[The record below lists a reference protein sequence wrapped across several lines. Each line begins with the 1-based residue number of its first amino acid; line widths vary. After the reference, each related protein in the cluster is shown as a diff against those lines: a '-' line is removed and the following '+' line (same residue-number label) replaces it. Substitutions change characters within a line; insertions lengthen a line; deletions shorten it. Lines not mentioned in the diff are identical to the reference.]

1 MRHVRPRVITYVL
14 VGVLA
19 GAALHFVE
27 PLPPQDPA
35 ALLVSAGAPPALV
48 QPLVERVDSIGYGET
63 LGEVME
69 RSGLP
74 GPVIREI
81 LRAASGLD
89 PRRIPAGMR
98 VTFTSLATDSIP
110 QGITFHLAI
119 DSLLH
124 LTRSDSGWGSRTET
138 LPWSIDTTIVRGEIS
153 SNLYDALNAAAADL
167 SSTARIELAWDVA
180 DIFEFRID
188 MSRDLQVGDAFAVLV
203 ERRVGPQGII
213 KPGRV
218 LAATFT
224 NGGKTIEAVR
234 HEREGERPTYYDQEG
249 RSLHANFLRAPLAFR
264 RISSVFGLR
273 RHPVLKTW
281 RRHQGTDYAANS
293 GTPVRA
299 IGEGVVIFAGR
310 KGGYGNAIDIR
321 HANGFVSRYGHLR
334 GFARGVRAGTRV
346 GIGETIGYVGMTGL
360 ATGPHL
366 HFEILVNGV
375 QRNPRTALASKSGK
389 PLPAQDRPYFDS
401 LRTRYLAMLQGSTVA
416 QNAH

>member
-1 MRHVRPRVITYVL
+1 LTPSRPRIITYAI
-14 VGVLA
+14 VGLLA
-19 GAALHFVE
+19 ATALTFVE
-27 PLPPQDPA
+27 PLPPRTA
-35 ALLVSAGAPPALV
+35 AEVLVDAGAPLA
-48 QPLVERVDSIGYGET
+48 LVERVDSVGRGET
-63 LGEVME
+63 LGEVIE
-69 RSGLP
+69 RGGAADPL
-74 GPVIREI
+74 I
-81 LRAASGLD
+81 LAALRGAPGLD
-89 PRRIPAGMR
+89 SRRIPAGMR
-98 VTFTSLATDSIP
+98 VTFAAFPTDSIP
-110 QGITFHLAI
+110 REITLHLAI
-119 DSLLH
+119 DRLLRI
-124 LTRSDSGWGSRTET
+124 TRGDSGWIAREET
-138 LPWSIDTTIVRGEIS
+138 LPWVVDTMVVRGEIS
-153 SNLYDALNAAAADL
+153 TNLYEALASAAAVMP
-167 SSTARIELAWDVA
+167 SGARTELAWDVA

-203 ERRVGPQGII
+203 EREQGPQGAVR
-213 KPGRV
+213 PGRV

-224 NGGKTIEAVR
+224 NGGKTIEAIR
-234 HEREGERPTYYDQEG
+234 HEKEGARPAYYDQEG

-346 GIGETIGYVGMTGL
+346 GIGQTIGYVGMTGL

-366 HFEILVNGV
+366 HFEILVGGV

-389 PLPAQDRPYFDS
+389 PLPEADRPEFET
-401 LRTRYLAMLQGSTVA
+401 LRAQYLALLSGGPVVA
-416 QNAH
+416 HNAH